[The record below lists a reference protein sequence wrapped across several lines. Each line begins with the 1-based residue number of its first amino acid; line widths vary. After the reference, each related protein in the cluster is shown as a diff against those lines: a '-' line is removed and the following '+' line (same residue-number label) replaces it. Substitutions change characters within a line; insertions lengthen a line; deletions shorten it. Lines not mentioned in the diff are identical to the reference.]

1 MTDRKRTL
9 QELTKEVQKLTA
21 EQASLNG
28 ELKQLNGQLTA
39 AGIKNSSEI
48 DEWLTGKKKDLEE
61 ATKEFD
67 TIVEK
72 IESALDEFE
81 EEDAA

>member
-28 ELKQLNGQLTA
+28 ELKQLNNQLLS
-39 AGIKNSSEI
+39 AGIHKSSEI
-48 DEWLTGKKKDLEE
+48 EDWLAGKKKDLEE

-67 TIVEK
+67 AIVEK

-81 EEDAA
+81 EVEE